1 MLAPARRADRVL
13 AVLLVFADVITAPV
27 ALLVTFWLRDT
38 ILRDL
43 LHYFHHD
50 LSVYLPTLPVIVVL
64 WLACFG
70 VNGLYRP
77 RRYGGSVRRMQRVIK
92 ALLILGVSLMA
103 ASYLVKKDY
112 SRLMMLLF
120 IIISLPLTVMARAG
134 AKKLAQLIA
143 PIRIAPRILVV
154 GTGDVARRVIRKI
167 RQLPEPAPEIAG
179 VLALRPED
187 ELEEFEGAP
196 VIGTLADI
204 HRLVESHDADEVFFA
219 SPELERSKMLGIIS
233 TVRKEDVHFR
243 LVTDLFE
250 IATGKTDLDD
260 LSRIPII
267 EIGYGRP
274 SLFQRFLKRTM
285 DLLCSAFLILLLL
298 PLLVVIYLIL
308 LLTTKGSPIFKQK
321 RVGLK
326 GREFTLY
333 KFRTMKPEADEYEVA
348 PLEKGD
354 PRVTFIGRILRKTS
368 LDELPQLF
376 NVLSG
381 SMSLVGPRPEMPFIV
396 KSYARWQMHRLDAKP
411 GMTGLW
417 QVMGRKDLPL
427 HENIEYDFYY
437 IRNQSLMLDFVI
449 LLRTFLTI
457 FKGRGAY

>member
-1 MLAPARRADRVL
+1 LLVPVRRADRVL
-13 AVLLVFADVITAPV
+13 AVLLAVSDVVTAPV

-64 WLACFG
+64 WIVCFG
-70 VNGLYRP
+70 MNGLYRP
-77 RRYGGSVRRMQRVIK
+77 RRYGGGVRRMHQIIK
-92 ALLILGVSLMA
+92 ALLTLGVALMA
-103 ASYLVKKDY
+103 ASYLAKKDY
-112 SRLMMLLF
+112 SRIMMLLF
-120 IIISLPLTVMARAG
+120 IVISLPLTVILRAG

-143 PIRIAPRILVV
+143 PVRIAPKILVV

-167 RQLPEPAPEIAG
+167 RQLPEPAPEIVG
-179 VLALRPED
+179 VLALRPD
-187 ELEEFEGAP
+187 HGLEEFEEAP
-196 VIGTLADI
+196 VVGALADV
-204 HRLVESHDADEVFFA
+204 HRLVESYDADEVFFA
-219 SPELERSKMLGIIS
+219 SPQLERSRMLGIIS

-243 LVTDLFE
+243 LVSDLFE
-250 IATGKTDLDD
+250 IATSQTNLDD
-260 LSRIPII
+260 LSKIPII

-274 SLFQRFLKRTM
+274 SLFQRFLKRSM
-285 DLLCSAFLILLLL
+285 DLLLSGFLVLLLL
-298 PLLVVIYLIL
+298 PLLVLVYLIL
-308 LLTTKGSPIFKQK
+308 LLTTKGSPIFKQR

-333 KFRTMKPEADEYEVA
+333 KFRTMRPEADEYEVA
-348 PLEKGD
+348 PLKKGD
-354 PRVTFIGRILRKTS
+354 PRVTMMGKILRKTS

-376 NVLSG
+376 NVLGG

-396 KSYARWQMHRLDAKP
+396 ENYARWQMHRMDAKP

-437 IRNQSLMLDFVI
+437 IRNQSIMLDFVI
-449 LLRTFLTI
+449 LLRTVLTI